1 MHGMSFDSP
10 NIKDKNLCLMK
21 ARHTFARTSFLVICT
36 LLVSFAFIK
45 EFGFNQPERTKEE
58 YLPSKILKDSYLFG
72 NKESLITVKFFNK
85 EDELVYKTQ
94 VDLGNTNRDR
104 DEKLAQLLAKSDLI
118 LKVDNE
124 LYFRTN

>member
-1 MHGMSFDSP
+1 
-10 NIKDKNLCLMK
+10 MK